1 MRTQGGGV
9 VVCGRAAAVTSI
21 EREQVTNLLVLTG
34 YAHGIKMVK
43 NGVCQFT
50 LMFEVKG
57 KRTGDRP
64 FLRCVLF
71 SPKGKSFFD
80 HVRNGDRVIIS
91 GSLDGDVDIETG
103 TGFKKVH
110 YQCKVDDWDKTIRRE
125 ESYDH
130 TQPLTTKSEN
140 PNLPA
145 TVSDEA
151 MDWIE

>member
-1 MRTQGGGV
+1 M
-9 VVCGRAAAVTSI
+9 CGCAAASI
-21 EREQVTNLLVLTG
+21 FMESSVTNNLTLTG

-57 KRTGDRP
+57 KKIGDRP
-64 FLRCVLF
+64 FIRCVLF
-71 SPKGKSFFD
+71 APKGKPFAD
-80 HVRNGDRVIIS
+80 NVRNGDRVIIS
-91 GSLDGDVDIETG
+91 GSLDGDVSVEQG
-103 TGFKKVH
+103 TGFKKVN

-125 ESYDH
+125 ESIDH

-140 PNLPA
+140 PNLPE

-151 MDWIE
+151 LDWIE